1 MKTTKEV
8 MEQQTIII
16 RELRKNLSLHDI
28 YQGQIAVIKAFLEKI
43 HAPPKNT
50 VYH

>member
-8 MEQQTIII
+8 MEQQAKIIA
-16 RELRKNLSLHDI
+16 ELRKGMTVAGI
-28 YQGQIAVIKAFLEKI
+28 YQGQIAVSKTFLERI
-43 HAPPKNT
+43 HAAPKNT

>member
-8 MEQQTIII
+8 MEQQAKII
-16 RELRKNLSLHDI
+16 RQLRKDMTLTDI
-28 YQGQIAVIKAFLEKI
+28 YLGQQCVVKTFLEKL

-50 VYH
+50 VFH